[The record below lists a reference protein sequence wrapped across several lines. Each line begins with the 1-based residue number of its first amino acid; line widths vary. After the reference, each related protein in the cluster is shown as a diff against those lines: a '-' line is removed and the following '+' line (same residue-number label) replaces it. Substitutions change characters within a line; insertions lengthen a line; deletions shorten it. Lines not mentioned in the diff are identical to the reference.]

1 MDLVAVM
8 DLLRAELATL
18 RTTVLALRKERDD
31 LMRTLE
37 RQYHAWSREDLEDQV
52 GPVTDAEWRDW
63 CISWEDIYNLEYEQE
78 AMKIAFD
85 DWRASRRGDGAG
97 SS

>member
-8 DLLRAELATL
+8 DLLRTELASL
-18 RTTVLALRKERDD
+18 RTTVLALRTERDQ
-31 LMRTLE
+31 LRRELE

-52 GPVTDAEWRDW
+52 GPVTDAEWKDW

-78 AMKIAFD
+78 AMRIAFD
-85 DWRASRRGDGAG
+85 EWRRRKGFHAG
-97 SS
+97 